1 MYQIDHP
8 DISAEF
14 QNFWNLAGATL
25 GNQADKHLMWLRA
38 DLYHPY
44 VDHLS
49 FRLGNQNFS
58 VLLDFSGT
66 DRARKY
72 PIDSERQIKFC
83 EKAGL
88 HPCLFPFRQGLFRRI
103 TPASD
108 GWNLVDSRT
117 GDPVV
122 PPALISDARIP
133 MTDWEIHDL
142 AVQIARRKLEKDG
155 KAITSFQTMLD
166 LDPQIWFR
174 DEDGKIRWVVVR
186 PARFP
191 VTAVDPPAN
200 IDAIAESCVKVAAGG
215 YFASVQVAGR
225 SPDGKPIVDMFR
237 GYPCDIQYPTLVA
250 IT

>member
-8 DISAEF
+8 ELAQEF
-14 QNFWNLAGATL
+14 VNFWKVAGKTL
-25 GNQADKHLMWLRA
+25 QHQADNHIMWLRA
-38 DLYHPY
+38 HLYHPY
-44 VDHLS
+44 VDHLQ

-72 PIDSERQIKFC
+72 PIDAERQIAFC

-88 HPCLFPFRQGLFRRI
+88 HPCLFPFRQGLFGRL
-103 TPASD
+103 TPASN

-117 GDPVV
+117 GDPIV
-122 PPALISDARIP
+122 PPALITDERIP

-142 AVQIARRKLEKDG
+142 AVQIARQKLEKDG
-155 KAITSFQTMLD
+155 KVITSFQTMLD

-186 PARFP
+186 AARFP
-191 VTAVDPPAN
+191 ATKVRPAGQYRCDRR
-200 IDAIAESCVKVAAGG
+200 ILRQGG
-215 YFASVQVAGR
+215 SRRLLRVGSGWRKRTQ
-225 SPDGKPIVDMFR
+225 P
-237 GYPCDIQYPTLVA
+237 
-250 IT
+250 